1 MPFNNSKSRKGV
13 IKGSALD
20 KSPLKQTFAET
31 EFKGRAKKKV
41 ITKVGKK
48 LGLRNL
54 VGRAVAPV
62 AMLKTVKNAKEAMHK
77 DKFTPK
83 WVTGSSW
90 QDKTDIKIKD
100 TRPDFL
106 KGSFEK

>member
-1 MPFNNSKSRKGV
+1 MG
-13 IKGSALD
+13 
-20 KSPLKQTFAET
+20 
-31 EFKGRAKKKV
+31 
-41 ITKVGKK
+41 
-48 LGLRNL
+48 
-54 VGRAVAPV
+54 
-62 AMLKTVKNAKEAMHK
+62 MLATVKDAKEAMHR